1 MSAQTHP
8 RYHFAKTTAAD
19 RLRGTCRARHA
30 LSAATI
36 VKVSRYQLCAGCL
49 ANYDREA
56 AARPARMAVE
66 RLCRTGEH
74 VIPAGVKRCGECARA
89 NKRVAETN
97 PGTGPFYMRVPMPDV
112 EILDAAAC
120 GLETAMLFDP
130 APYGAFSSKAISQ
143 AIAICVESCPVLEAC
158 RAYGMAHGATGVYGG
173 VYLVRGVPA
182 QRGRSLNQGTPLVH
196 TVQSVQDSTAC

>member
-19 RLRGTCRARHA
+19 RLRGVCRDAHTLNA
-30 LSAATI
+30 TTI

-97 PGTGPFYMRVPMPDV
+97 PGTGPFYMRIPMPV
-112 EILDAAAC
+112 TEILDAAAC
-120 GLETAMLFDP
+120 GPETATLFDP
-130 APYGAFSSKAISQ
+130 APHGAFASNTISQ
-143 AIAICVESCPVLEAC
+143 AIEICVTSCPVLEAC
-158 RAYGMAHGATGVYGG
+158 RAYGMEHGANGVYGG
-173 VYLVRGVPA
+173 VYLVRGAPA
-182 QRGRSLNQGTPLVH
+182 NRRGSPERAPLLVH